1 MSSCIHPWTSSEVVS
16 GTLSWAGHFPAW
28 KTKAVGRAG
37 APDTGGD
44 APALN
49 VAETDWVV
57 PVGMPEVIWL
67 RGGTPVPAALG
78 AEDAPLPAAAAE
90 EDGAA
95 AVADEAEEAAAEDEA
110 EDAALED
117 AGADAEEVEA
127 TDDVA

>member
-1 MSSCIHPWTSSEVVS
+1 M
-16 GTLSWAGHFPAW
+16 
-28 KTKAVGRAG
+28 GRAG
-37 APDTGGD
+37 APDTGGE

-78 AEDAPLPAAAAE
+78 AEDAPLPAAAEEE

-95 AVADEAEEAAAEDEA
+95 ALADEAEEAAAAAEEDA
-110 EDAALED
+110 VEDAALEAAD
-117 AGADAEEVEA
+117 ADAEEVDA

>member
-1 MSSCIHPWTSSEVVS
+1 MINVQ
-16 GTLSWAGHFPAW
+16 
-28 KTKAVGRAG
+28 AVGRAG

-67 RGGTPVPAALG
+67 SGGTPVPAALG

-117 AGADAEEVEA
+117 AGADAEEVDA